1 MPLANL
7 TDSNNVLVCYDFMSA
22 KKYVGVSSFE
32 QPVTVET
39 RQASLE
45 LYADAVVIHKSGIE
59 FRSPT
64 PFNPWAEMTVAL
76 QPPGGGARLHCHGV
90 VIACSGSKHA
100 GYHVSM
106 IFTSLTKQVQT
117 RLNSMARSDLG
128 VG

>member
-76 QPPGGGARLHCHGV
+76 QPPGGGRLHCHGV
-90 VIACSGSKHA
+90 VIACTGNKHT
-100 GYHVSM
+100 GYHVAM
-106 IFTSLTKQVQT
+106 VFTGLSKQAET
-117 RLNSMARSDLG
+117 RLASMAYSELG
-128 VG
+128 AR